1 MVLCI
6 KEVFTTLKLTFIF
19 AHMQWTIANVSDD
32 FILFTYLMLIE
43 PLSNEAWISV
53 NESGQWHRR
62 SGDQCFMMEFEYE
75 LGLAYF
81 TPFRFGN
88 WGQYPDTPT
97 SLQHIYLLNFSEFEI
112 PRKSG
117 VTENTTHVLTINN
130 VNSFICKS
138 PLA

>member
-1 MVLCI
+1 M
-6 KEVFTTLKLTFIF
+6 KEVFTPLKPTYIF

-43 PLSNEAWISV
+43 PLSNEAWMSV

-62 SGDQCFMMEFEYE
+62 SGGQCFMMEFEYQ

-81 TPFRFGN
+81 TPFRSGN

-97 SLQHIYLLNFSEFEI
+97 SLQHIYLLNFLSLRFWEKNGDI
-112 PRKSG
+112 
-117 VTENTTHVLTINN
+117 ENTTHVLTINN
-130 VNSFICKS
+130 VNSFICVKA
-138 PLA
+138 PWL